1 MTRLPQVAICCIALL
16 AASGCV
22 KYTQPVVD
30 LTPETP
36 EARNF
41 QAVWSAAQETL
52 RDYRFQIQRTD
63 RRAGLIVT
71 EPMVSMYP
79 TEFWR
84 KDIRSSE
91 KLFESSLHRMY
102 RAAVVQIA
110 PGDQPGTYRPRT
122 RVLVGRS
129 ERQHAQVTEASQVAQ
144 VYAGGGPRIDYGQSR
159 LETSA
164 DASLVDDNQPETPE
178 AWIPVSRRGLNMP
191 NVAEVGR
198 DVALEARLDHDIRRR
213 AAKVLSRMAPAEPEQ
228 APQPPGEPG
237 EPEATD
243 QADSQAVQV
252 DDAP

>member
-1 MTRLPQVAICCIALL
+1 MTRLPQLAICCLALL
-16 AASGCV
+16 ATSGCV
-22 KYTQPVVD
+22 NYTQPVVD

-41 QAVWSAAQETL
+41 QAVWLAAQETL
-52 RDYRFQIQRTD
+52 RDYRFEIQRTD

-91 KLFESSLHRMY
+91 KLLESSLHKMY
-102 RAAVVQIA
+102 RAAVVEIV
-110 PGDQPGTYRPRT
+110 PGEQPGTYRPRT
-122 RVLVGRS
+122 RVLAGRS
-129 ERQHAQVTEASQVAQ
+129 ERQHPQTTEASQVAK

-159 LETSA
+159 LETNA
-164 DASLVDDNQPETPE
+164 DASLVDDDQPEAPE
-178 AWIPVSRRGLNMP
+178 AWIPVSRRGLEMP

-213 AAKVLSRMAPAEPEQ
+213 AGQVLSRMAPAQTEQTPEPQ
-228 APQPPGEPG
+228 IDTP

-243 QADSQAVQV
+243 AEDPEAVQV